1 METFY
6 LVRWDDAAH
15 TFEATRVLTNTQ
27 ARHRAGLWRAES
39 IVLNVPQNARPH
51 YQALWRLSPLRST
64 VQQACMLPRTIAGGL
79 PVLPLW
85 APHSPRGLP
94 LWGLFPRSDL
104 SLWANRGWVEPRAPR
119 CPTLGFDLTEEGQA
133 VHRAIRR
140 GTHHSMLPQTDQ
152 PFASPRWGQRLPRP
166 LDVIAEA
173 VEHRL
178 VDPALF
184 QAAAVAV
191 LTYAPLPL
199 GLPPEVAEAIPQYF
213 GLWHY
218 GLPNRLSAQTWQGL
232 VHRWWAIATA
242 HHVNAAQAWTTTQLA
257 KPGLKRKEFHRRTK
271 RSA

>member
-6 LVRWDDAAH
+6 LVHWDDEADTFTVTRTLTAA
-15 TFEATRVLTNTQ
+15 Q
-27 ARHRAGLWRAES
+27 ARHRAGLWRVES
-39 IVLNVPQNARPH
+39 IVLDVPPDSRP
-51 YQALWRLSPLRST
+51 QFQTLWRLSPLRSAI
-64 VQQACMLPRTIAGGL
+64 QQTCTLPQAVAGL
-79 PVLPLW
+79 PVYPLW
-85 APHSPRGLP
+85 APPSPHGLP

-104 SLWANRGWVEPRAPR
+104 SLWERRGWVEPRAPH
-119 CPTLGFDLTEEGQA
+119 CLTLGFDLTEEGQIM
-133 VHRAIRR
+133 HHAIRR
-140 GTHHSMLPQTDQ
+140 GANHGVLPQTDQ

-173 VEHRL
+173 LKHGL
-178 VDPALF
+178 VDPVLF

-199 GLPPEVAEAIPQYF
+199 GLSPDVAEAIPQYF

-232 VHRWWAIATA
+232 VQRWWAIATA
-242 HHVNAAQAWTTTQLA
+242 HHVNAAQAWITTQLA
-257 KPGLKRKEFHRRTK
+257 KPGLKRKEFHRRTE